1 MLDFSDLKSVDN
13 NETNTE
19 LQPLSWHIKEVPQ
32 EFRSLWA
39 AKMDAS
45 LITALNHIGQE
56 NGMQYGLPTQTL
68 EQGLLNLFPDMICTI
83 PNSFNNE
90 QKYRPEYWLL
100 SKSELD
106 LDRLQRIVK
115 YWILLHDNS
124 GKASQILKLHRF
136 QFDMLPIDLSQASP
150 YVIEKSLP
158 HLIANWL
165 VENQYEYTLLSDEKE
180 TQSLQVYHC
189 ISDPR
194 SGNAELITNAIYPK
208 DEKIKNSYALRFKSK
223 KNHECGWNV
232 HLMVSVRRW
241 AYERLYLSSK
251 RKKSVY
257 IPGNDGRFLLFK
269 LAMKEKKGVWDSRL
283 NELMQFMSVME
294 IPEPERIIEDPTI
307 AYVPLDQNMKTTH
320 IEKGTE
326 LRDRAQ
332 TFEDISA
339 VLPNGIE
346 KEKPWSCVW
355 TGANIPKRKDGL
367 TNKKPDKFSQKI
379 RRDALEK
386 MGLPV
391 SVHIWTYSK
400 EAVGYLEEYISE
412 ELGNPSADELTVF
425 IFECPDLLGTLES
438 DKGQKK
444 RALQIKKAIKPN
456 RSQNQGV
463 IVILKND
470 YSKKRELADKD
481 CYETIRQTLAGLG
494 YVTQFLIHDD
504 EPVDSTTYKSKSKS
518 AIRDLFRQM
527 EFQAGSLYY
536 PYSKTS
542 LPSLVDLIGLYHLN
556 KDNKIRI
563 PFLNVIRAADDDRK
577 WEIFIPGKH
586 TLSFREANLHLA
598 TFKDK
603 MDYQLSRQFYRDK
616 LRELLYFSPALL
628 IVDEQNISN
637 IFPELRRDQF
647 VFENN
652 HLVVKDIPFH
662 VNERLRIAVIRNGF
676 DLGVPWYYPMQSMR
690 NRNNGLYQHST
701 FQNVFYSFQAKN
713 DNITKGSTTKVL
725 QIDRPKQTTWIQNA
739 VEITLLNLEPEDVAQ
754 DWALVVHKLRQE
766 SSHTDIATKLPEPLH
781 SMEKSKEYL
790 SSLNV
795 GI

>member
-13 NETNTE
+13 KETNTE

-39 AKMDAS
+39 VKIDDN

-56 NGMQYGLPTQTL
+56 NGMKYGLPTQTL
-68 EQGLLNLFPDMICTI
+68 EQGLLNLFPDVICTI
-83 PNSFNNE
+83 PKSFNNE
-90 QKYRPEYWLL
+90 PSDRPEYWLL
-100 SKSELD
+100 SKSVLN
-106 LDRLQRIVK
+106 LNRLQRIVK

-124 GKASQILKLHRF
+124 DTASQILKLYPFH
-136 QFDMLPIDLSQASP
+136 FDIFPIDLSQANP
-150 YVIEKSLP
+150 YVIEKALP

-165 VENQYEYTLLSDEKE
+165 VENQYNYTLLSDEKE
-180 TQSLQVYHC
+180 PQYLQVYHS

-194 SGNAELITNAIYPK
+194 SGKAELITDAVYPK
-208 DEKIKNSYALRFKSK
+208 NEKVKNSYALQFKSK
-223 KNHECGWNV
+223 KNHKCGWNV
-232 HLMVSVRRW
+232 HFMVSVRRW
-241 AYERLYLSSK
+241 AYEQLYLSAK

-257 IPGNDGRFLLFK
+257 IPGNEKRFLLFK
-269 LAMKEKKGVWDSRL
+269 LAMREKKAVWDSRL
-283 NELMQFMSVME
+283 NELMQFMAAMD
-294 IPEPERIIEDPTI
+294 IPDPKKVIEDPTI
-307 AYVPLDQNMKTTH
+307 AYVPLDQNMKTNH

-339 VLPNGIE
+339 LLPNEIE
-346 KEKPWSCVW
+346 KEKPWRCVW

-367 TNKKPDKFSQKI
+367 TNKKPDKFSQEI
-379 RRDALEK
+379 RREAFRK

-391 SVHIWTYSK
+391 YVHIWTYTR
-400 EAVGYLEEYISE
+400 EAVGPLEEYIYE
-412 ELGNPSADELTVF
+412 ELGNPSDDDLKVS
-425 IFECPDLLGTLES
+425 IFESPDLLGTLES

-463 IVILKND
+463 IVILKDD
-470 YSKKRELADKD
+470 YSKSRDLADKD
-481 CYETIRQTLAGLG
+481 CYETIRQTLASLG
-494 YVTQFLIHDD
+494 YVTQFLIHNE
-504 EPVDSTTYKSKSKS
+504 EPVDSKKYISKSKS

-536 PYSKTS
+536 PFDKTS

-556 KDNKIRI
+556 KDNKICI
-563 PFLNVIRAADDDRK
+563 PFLNVIRATVEDGK
-577 WEIFIPGKH
+577 WEISLPGKH

-598 TFKDK
+598 TIKDK
-603 MDYQLSRQFYRDK
+603 MDYQSSRQFYRVK
-616 LRELLYFSPALL
+616 LKELLCFSPALL

-637 IFPELRRDQF
+637 VFPELRRDQF

-652 HLVVKDIPFH
+652 QLMIKNIPFH
-662 VNERLRIAVIRNGF
+662 VNERLRIAVIRKGF
-676 DLGVPWYYPMQSMR
+676 ELGVPWYYPMQSMR
-690 NRNNGLYQHST
+690 NRNNGLYEHPT

-725 QIDRPKQTTWIQNA
+725 QIDRPYQSTWIQNA
-739 VEITLLNLEPEDVAQ
+739 VEITLLNLDPEDIAQ

-790 SSLNV
+790 SLLDV